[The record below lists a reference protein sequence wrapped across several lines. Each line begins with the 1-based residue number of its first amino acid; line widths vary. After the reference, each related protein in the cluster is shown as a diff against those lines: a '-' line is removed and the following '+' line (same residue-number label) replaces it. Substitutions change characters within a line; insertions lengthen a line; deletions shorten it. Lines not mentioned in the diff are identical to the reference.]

1 MSQDLHRHPL
11 SLHTDRRQILERGFL
26 QGAVGLVGLSVFSRS
41 SVAAVTDET
50 DNFGDNWWSTTSSP
64 PTKPSASLPTD
75 EVVIQVPKSDLQSK
89 EGLGLELGEVEFR
102 TNRRV
107 YIKSVT
113 PGSIAERLG
122 IKKDW
127 VVVAINGSVRLEN
140 QWRRFIG
147 TLPSLFDAMFL
158 PHAFALL

>member
-1 MSQDLHRHPL
+1 
-11 SLHTDRRQILERGFL
+11 
-26 QGAVGLVGLSVFSRS
+26 
-41 SVAAVTDET
+41 
-50 DNFGDNWWSTTSSP
+50 
-64 PTKPSASLPTD
+64 
-75 EVVIQVPKSDLQSK
+75 
-89 EGLGLELGEVEFR
+89 LELGEVEFR

-147 TLPSLFDAMFL
+147 TPPSLFDAMFL